1 MYDLLE
7 AISKMVENIEIMM
20 IITIII
26 GIPTLLWFG
35 INEMAKMLA
44 DRFYARL
51 EERKKQRE
59 YDRWITDHEEK
70 YHAK

>member
-1 MYDLLE
+1 MIDLLE
-7 AISKMVENIEIMM
+7 SIYNMMENIEIMM

-35 INEMAKMLA
+35 INEMAKMMA

-51 EERKKQRE
+51 EERKKQKE
-59 YDRWITDHEEK
+59 YDEMITRHEEL